1 MRRNSQKKHLRLGTE
16 IQGSYDFSV
25 SSAVAFHFPMRFK
38 TQSGQLLV
46 GSAGHLRMSVL
57 CFLYF
62 YFYCS
67 FKQTIQ
73 LKDEPCGLFNSF
85 FFFKKNIYLCFAWE
99 GKLSVLHLSL
109 HLSPFYSALELEHVQ
124 FPLPKMPNIFYER
137 IWFRV
142 TNYPS
147 LPGTVLVQH

>member
-85 FFFKKNIYLCFAWE
+85 FFLRKTFICALLGKENSQFFICLCIF
-99 GKLSVLHLSL
+99 LPFTLHWSWNMSNSHFQKCQTYFTKGSGL
-109 HLSPFYSALELEHVQ
+109 
-124 FPLPKMPNIFYER
+124 
-137 IWFRV
+137 
-142 TNYPS
+142 
-147 LPGTVLVQH
+147 G